1 MKSLIILPQ
10 IFSLIGAVLLLYSTF
25 SKTKKNILLI
35 QTGDCVFN
43 AMAGLLA
50 WSYASASTNLISAVR
65 NVLTAKEL
73 ITKAIAVAFAM
84 GICTIGLIVNQR
96 GLIGILSAIAS
107 VQYTLWMFYA
117 KATRT
122 MKIGLLIN
130 VAVWFIHDIV
140 IGLYPAMVVDIIII
154 VACIYNILIK
164 HVEKRCE

>member
-1 MKSLIILPQ
+1 MKFLIILPQ

-25 SKTKKNILLI
+25 AKTKKSILLT

-50 WSYASASTNLISAVR
+50 GSYASASTNLISAVR
-65 NVLTAKEL
+65 NALTAKEL
-73 ITKAIAVAFAM
+73 VTKAVAVAFAV

-96 GLIGILSAIAS
+96 GLIGILPAIAS
-107 VQYTLWMFYA
+107 VQYTFWMFYA
-117 KATRT
+117 KTART

-130 VAVWFIHDIV
+130 VAVWLIHDII

-154 VACIYNILIK
+154 VACIYNVFIK
-164 HVEKRCE
+164 HVEKRYE